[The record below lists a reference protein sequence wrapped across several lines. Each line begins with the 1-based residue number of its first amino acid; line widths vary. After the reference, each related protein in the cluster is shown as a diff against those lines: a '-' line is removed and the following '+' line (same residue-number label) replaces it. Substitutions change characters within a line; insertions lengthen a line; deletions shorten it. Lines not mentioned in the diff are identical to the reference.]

1 MIQSVKNIYVSNE
14 EQIMKKTL
22 LVAMLTF
29 AMVGLT
35 ACGSTE
41 EAAPAAEEAVVE
53 DVAVEE
59 APVEE
64 EAAVEEAAEEVPAD
78 DAAAEEAPADDAA
91 AVSEF
96 ATQVV
101 AAVDAKD
108 IDALAELVA
117 YPTYVGLGEGI
128 EVATKED
135 FVAIGADALF
145 TDELIAA
152 VDAVDLSALEMVE
165 AGCVLGDGT
174 PNVTFN
180 YVDGALA
187 ITGINY

>member
-59 APVEE
+59 APVE
-64 EAAVEEAAEEVPAD
+64 EEAAEEVPAD

-187 ITGINY
+187 DRKSVV